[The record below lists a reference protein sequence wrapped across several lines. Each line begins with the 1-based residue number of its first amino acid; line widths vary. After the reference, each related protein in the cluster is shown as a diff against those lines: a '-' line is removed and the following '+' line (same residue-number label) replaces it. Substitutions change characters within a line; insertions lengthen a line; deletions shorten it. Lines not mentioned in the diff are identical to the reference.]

1 MVLKMRRIRGFSL
14 TRAIG
19 VLTLGFGLLATI
31 SGDAFAETRDGR
43 WFGRGERDACGNDWA
58 AEFAIS
64 GGNLE
69 GRFWRAG
76 VLYDVYGNI
85 DADGWIDQLRSGKN
99 RREFGVLGPRFLDF
113 AVRFDAETGRAEG
126 VYAIEAGHGSLSCE
140 TPIIL
145 QKSLE

>member
-1 MVLKMRRIRGFSL
+1 MVLKMRRIRSFSL
-14 TRAIG
+14 FHVVGVIGLGLVLFAI
-19 VLTLGFGLLATI
+19 A
-31 SGDAFAETRDGR
+31 SSDAFAQSRDGR

-64 GGNLE
+64 GSDLK

-76 VLYDVYGNI
+76 VLYDVYGSI

-99 RREFGVLGPRFLDF
+99 RREFGILGPRFLDF
-113 AVRFDAETGRAEG
+113 LVRFDAETGRAEG
-126 VYAIEAGHGSLSCE
+126 IYAIEAGHGALSCE
-140 TPIIL
+140 TPIVL